1 MTASIII
8 IITLLC
14 TRFVFDVLLGCN
26 SFIKPLLIICVV
38 AYCCL
43 FPMIFYFSAVKLR
56 NTLSI
61 SYTVCVGSLCAS
73 I

>member
-1 MTASIII
+1 MTAFIII
-8 IITLLC
+8 IIMLFC
-14 TRFVFDVLLGCN
+14 TRFILNVLLGCN
-26 SFIKPLLIICVV
+26 SFIKPLLIICV
-38 AYCCL
+38 YCCL